1 MIGVIGEI
9 LVDMIGENR
18 NGKRTY
24 SCYAGGAPFNLA
36 VAAHKLGSKVLFY
49 GCVGNDAMGRF
60 LLEEVKKQDL
70 DPTYIQ
76 VDNDRNT
83 TLALVRHE
91 DNGERS
97 FCFYRK
103 HTADDC
109 LVTPL
114 NPAFDSASILHFGT
128 LMLSSSQGREFLSQ
142 AIASAKNRGQVVSMD
157 VNYREDLYASQ
168 EEAIRIY
175 KEFLPLGDILKFSED
190 EVTLFG
196 EDYVSSF
203 PHKIVLITLG
213 KEGSKLLYEGKNYY
227 APSIE
232 VHPVD
237 TTGAGDAFLG
247 AFLSQY
253 DGKGIRSLKKEEI
266 ERMLYF
272 SNVAAAFNT
281 TSFGAIDG
289 LPSLKEVEAKI
300 LETGWLHSQE

>member
-1 MIGVIGEI
+1 MIVVIGEI
-9 LVDMIGENR
+9 LVDMIGEKE

-24 SCYAGGAPFNLA
+24 TCYAGGAPFNLA
-36 VAAHKLGSKVLFY
+36 CAAHKLGSGVLFY
-49 GCVGNDAMGRF
+49 GCVGNDIMGRF
-60 LLEEVKKQDL
+60 LLDEVRKQGL

-76 VDNDRNT
+76 VDNDHNS
-83 TLALVRHE
+83 TLALVQRE

-114 NPAFDSASILHFGT
+114 NSVFDSASILHFGT

-175 KEFLPLGDILKFSED
+175 QEFLPLGDILKFSED

-213 KEGSKLLYEGKNYY
+213 KEGSKLLYEGKSYY

-253 DGKGIRSLKKEEI
+253 DGKDIRVLKKEEI
-266 ERMLYF
+266 EKMLYF
-272 SNVAAAFNT
+272 SNIAAAFNT

-300 LETGWLHSQE
+300 QESGWPH

>member
-9 LVDMIGENR
+9 LVDMIGENV

-24 SCYAGGAPFNLA
+24 TCFAGGAPFNLA
-36 VAAHKLGSKVLFY
+36 VAARKLGADVLFY
-49 GCVGNDAMGRF
+49 GCVGNDKMGSF
-60 LLEEVKKQDL
+60 LLEEAKKQGL
-70 DPTYIQ
+70 DPSYIQ
-76 VDNDRNT
+76 LDNDHNT
-83 TLALVRHE
+83 TLALVQHE
-91 DNGERS
+91 ENGERS

-114 NPAFDSASILHFGT
+114 NPAFESASILHFGT
-128 LMLSSSQGREFLSQ
+128 LMLSSFQGREFLSQ

-175 KEFLPLGDILKFSED
+175 HGFLPLGDILKFSED
-190 EVTLFG
+190 EVALFG

-203 PHKIVLITLG
+203 PNKIVLITLG
-213 KEGSKLLYEGKNYY
+213 KEGSRLLYGGKSYY
-227 APSIE
+227 APSIK

-253 DGKGIRSLKKEEI
+253 DGKDIRALKKEEI

-272 SNVAAAFNT
+272 SNIAAALNI

-300 LETGWLHSQE
+300 QESGWFHN

>member
-1 MIGVIGEI
+1 M
-9 LVDMIGENR
+9 
-18 NGKRTY
+18 
-24 SCYAGGAPFNLA
+24 
-36 VAAHKLGSKVLFY
+36 
-49 GCVGNDAMGRF
+49 
-60 LLEEVKKQDL
+60 
-70 DPTYIQ
+70 DPSYIQ
-76 VDNDRNT
+76 LDNDHNT
-83 TLALVRHE
+83 TLALVQHE
-91 DNGERS
+91 ENGERS

-109 LVTPL
+109 LVTSL
-114 NPAFDSASILHFGT
+114 NPAFESASILHFGT

-142 AIASAKNRGQVVSMD
+142 AIASAKTRGQVVSMD

-190 EVTLFG
+190 EVALFG

-203 PHKIVLITLG
+203 PNKIVLITLG
-213 KEGSKLLYEGKNYY
+213 KEGSKLLYGGKNYY
-227 APSIE
+227 APSIQ

-253 DGKGIRSLKKEEI
+253 DGKDIRALKKEEI

-272 SNVAAAFNT
+272 SNIAAALNT

-289 LPSLKEVEAKI
+289 LPSLKEVETRI
-300 LETGWLHSQE
+300 QESGWFHN